1 MNKGNDMKAFRI
13 PSRLMIAGAV
23 AAVLPLTAAIAQTP
37 PAPPAETPQQEQP
50 RQGATFE
57 SLDINSD
64 GRISK
69 DEAAANKAVTEQFS
83 LYDKNGDGFIEKSE
97 VTSANTSSGEPGQK

>member
-1 MNKGNDMKAFRI
+1 MKAFRT
-13 PSRLMIAGAV
+13 PSRLLIAGAV

-37 PAPPAETPQQEQP
+37 PAPPADTPQQEQP
-50 RQGATFE
+50 QQQGATFE

-69 DEAAANKAVTEQFS
+69 DEAAANKSVTEQFS

-97 VTSANTSSGEPGQK
+97 VTSANTSSGEQPSQK

>member
-1 MNKGNDMKAFRI
+1 MKACRI

-23 AAVLPLTAAIAQTP
+23 AAMLPLTAAIAQTP
-37 PAPPAETPQQEQP
+37 PAPPADAPQQEQP

-57 SLDINSD
+57 SLDTNSD

-97 VTSANTSSGEPGQK
+97 VSSANTSSGEQPSQ